1 MEPGSTLSIVKFLPE
16 IYLTAILIFLSGFF
30 SSSETALFS
39 LTRETRKELSRN
51 GTFLNKIILYLLNRP
66 RSLLITLL
74 LGNMLV
80 NVAYF
85 SVAYKMAKSVLIAG
99 HENASL
105 ISGIIGVS
113 SLLIIIIF
121 GEVIPKNIAVTVPVR
136 VSKTFV
142 LPILIFEKVFLPIS
156 IPLDFITDKISYLFS
171 KGNNG
176 EEKNITVDEQ
186 KMIVGMGKKHGLVD
200 EAEHTMIN
208 AVLDF
213 QEKSVKDVMVPR
225 VDMAVY
231 DVADPVDGFLDI
243 VRQTKYTKI
252 PVYNTSPDTIIG
264 VIHSKDVFFE
274 PDVELRKFVKPVLF
288 IPATKTI
295 ESLLRKFRRE
305 HKQLAIVL
313 DEYGGTAGLVALEDI
328 LEEIVGEIKDEH
340 DKHEELIKKTGENR
354 YYLPGNISIRDWSD
368 YFEVELEPTDFDTVG
383 GLVISLLDD
392 MPKKGDTVDF
402 RNMRFTVDKIK
413 KRRIAYIVMEVN
425 P

>member
-1 MEPGSTLSIVKFLPE
+1 
-16 IYLTAILIFLSGFF
+16 
-30 SSSETALFS
+30 
-39 LTRETRKELSRN
+39 
-51 GTFLNKIILYLLNRP
+51 
-66 RSLLITLL
+66 
-74 LGNMLV
+74 MLV

>member
-1 MEPGSTLSIVKFLPE
+1 
-16 IYLTAILIFLSGFF
+16 
-30 SSSETALFS
+30 
-39 LTRETRKELSRN
+39 
-51 GTFLNKIILYLLNRP
+51 
-66 RSLLITLL
+66 
-74 LGNMLV
+74 MLV

-85 SVAYKMAKSVLIAG
+85 SVAYKMAKGVLTTG
-99 HENASL
+99 HANASF
-105 ISGIIGVS
+105 ISGIIGVL
-113 SLLIIIIF
+113 SLLVIIIF
-121 GEVIPKNIAVTVPVR
+121 GEVIPKNIAVRVPER
-136 VSKTFV
+136 VAKTFV
-142 LPILIFEKVFLPIS
+142 IPILIFEKIFLPIS

-176 EEKNITVDEQ
+176 DEKNITVDEQ
-186 KMIVGMGKKHGLVD
+186 KMIVGMGKKHGMVD
-200 EAEHTMIN
+200 DTEHSMIN

-213 QEKSVKDVMVPR
+213 QEKSVKEVMVPR
-225 VDMAVY
+225 VDIVVY
-231 DVADPVDGFLDI
+231 DVSDPVEGFLDL

-252 PVYNTSPDTIIG
+252 PVYNRSPDTIIG
-264 VIHSKDVFFE
+264 VIHAKDVFLK
-274 PDVELRKFVKPVLF
+274 PDAELRKLVKPVLF

-313 DEYGGTAGLVALEDI
+313 DEYGGTDGLVALEDI

-340 DKHEELIKKTGENR
+340 DKHEELIRKIGENR
-354 YYLPGNISIRDWSD
+354 YSLPGNMGIRDWCD

-392 MPKKGDTVDF
+392 MPKKGDMVDF

-413 KRRIAYIVMEVN
+413 KRRIAYIIMEVN